1 MGKIFHKNL
10 FRYKLFGRFISL
22 CFATLLICISLSGL
36 PVFNTSTVMLAA
48 PTASEWDVL
57 VRIDPS
63 LLNFQTQLV
72 SVDRRNGAINENKD
86 IFISVGMQRHSSK
99 LIAYGI
105 LTKNAGLIDTGIKI
119 LEYAFARQS
128 ADGSFPSFLPEGAE
142 GIPRSVSFFFQ
153 DLGRSFLLTQN
164 SSWFQS
170 SSQTKGLR
178 DRMNKLIKPAIN
190 SLNWLI
196 TQEGVLKK
204 HDRSATN
211 RILFHALAY
220 YLVGKAVRRPDAKKI
235 GENFAHMAL
244 KQQNKEGFFP
254 ENKGYDTSY
263 NGVSL
268 QLALILYTNLDAN
281 SSLRLDLWRGIEQS
295 VAWQKNF
302 FLPGGEL
309 STTGNTRI
317 RAGGERFLGRK
328 KTVDYVPL
336 IIAFNYYS
344 KLSGDPSAQALAN
357 RTFAFYRESKERTT
371 KRERAR
377 EREVAR

>member
-1 MGKIFHKNL
+1 MF
-10 FRYKLFGRFISL
+10 S
-22 CFATLLICISLSGL
+22 
-36 PVFNTSTVMLAA
+36 PSTVMLAA

-57 VRIDPS
+57 ATINPS
-63 LLNFQTQLV
+63 LLNFQAQLV

-105 LTKNAGLIDTGIKI
+105 LTKNTDLIDTGIKI

-128 ADGSFPSFLPEGAE
+128 ADGSFPNFLPEGAE
-142 GIPRSVSFFFQ
+142 GTPRSVSFFFQ
-153 DLGRSFLLTQN
+153 DLGRSLLLTQN

-170 SSQTKGLR
+170 GSQTKGLR
-178 DRMNKLIKPAIN
+178 DRMNKLVEPTTK

-204 HDRSATN
+204 HDRQATN
-211 RILFHALAY
+211 RIFFHALAY
-220 YLVGKAVRRPDAKKI
+220 YLVGKAVRKPDAMRI
-235 GENFAHMAL
+235 GKNFTRMAL
-244 KQQNKEGFFP
+244 KQQSKEGFFP

-268 QLALILYTNLDAN
+268 QQALILYTNLDAN
-281 SSLRLDLWRGIEQS
+281 SPLRQDLWRGIERS
-295 VAWQKNF
+295 VSWQKNF

-317 RAGGERFLGRK
+317 RADGERFLGRK

-336 IIAFNYYS
+336 IVALNYYS
-344 KLSGDPSAQALAN
+344 KLSGDSSVQILAD
-357 RTFAFYRESKERTT
+357 RTFTFYRQSKERTT
-371 KRERAR
+371 QRERAR
-377 EREVAR
+377 ERARETKR

>member
-1 MGKIFHKNL
+1 M
-10 FRYKLFGRFISL
+10 
-22 CFATLLICISLSGL
+22 
-36 PVFNTSTVMLAA
+36 AA

-57 VRIDPS
+57 AAIDPG
-63 LLNFQTQLV
+63 LLNFQVQLV
-72 SVDRRNGAINENKD
+72 DVDRRNGAINENRD

-99 LIAYGI
+99 PIAYGI
-105 LTKNAGLIDTGIKI
+105 LTKNTGLIDTGIKI

-153 DLGRSFLLTQN
+153 DLGRSFLLAQN

-178 DRMNKLIKPAIN
+178 DRMNKLIPPATK
-190 SLNWLI
+190 SLHWLI
-196 TQEGVLKK
+196 SQEGTLKK

-211 RILFHALAY
+211 RLFFHALAY
-220 YLVGKAVRRPDAKKI
+220 YLVGKATRRPDAIKI
-235 GENFAHMAL
+235 GENFARMAL
-244 KQQNKEGFFP
+244 KQQSKEGFFP
-254 ENKGYDTSY
+254 ENRGYDTSY

-268 QLALILYTNLDAN
+268 QQALILYTNLDAN
-281 SSLRLDLWRGIEQS
+281 SSLRQDLWQGIERS

-302 FLPGGEL
+302 FLPSGEL
-309 STTGNTRI
+309 ATTGNTRI
-317 RAGGERFLGRK
+317 RTGGERFLRRK

-336 IIAFNYYS
+336 IVAFNYYS
-344 KLSGDPSAQALAN
+344 KLSGDSTVQMLAD

-371 KRERAR
+371 RR
-377 EREVAR
+377 ERER